1 MRFAFVTSQAFTLIN
16 FRGPLISKLIAEGI
30 VVFAL
35 APDYDKQSRESIYA
49 LGATPI
55 DCALSRTGINP
66 FVDIINT
73 FKLALTLAQAN
84 LDVVLC
90 YSTKPVI
97 FGTIAAFLARVPKR
111 IAMIEGLGFVYTAN
125 SEKLTIIRMLL
136 KNIVSLLYR
145 FALSLAD
152 KVIFLNDDDI
162 NDFLKSNLVSVKKVI
177 KLGGIGVDL
186 DEWKPTPLPL
196 NPVTFVLAARLLREK
211 GIVEYA
217 EAAKKVKNKY
227 PSTRF
232 LLLGSLDKNPG
243 SLSESEVLTWVSQ
256 DIIEWP
262 GQVSVKD
269 WYSKASVFVLP
280 SYREG
285 VPRSTQEAMAMGRP
299 VITTLV
305 PGCKDTVVEGVNGF
319 LVLPR
324 DADALANVM
333 IKFVEQPDLIEK
345 MGAASHVL
353 ANSRFDVHKINSTL
367 LSIIFK

>member
-16 FRGPLISKLIAEGI
+16 FRGSLISRLTAEG
-30 VVFAL
+30 VEVFAL
-35 APDYDKQSRESIYA
+35 APDYDKYSRESVRA
-49 LGATPI
+49 LGAIPI
-55 DCALSRTGINP
+55 DCALSRTGTNP
-66 FVDIINT
+66 FIDILNT
-73 FKLALTLAQAN
+73 FKLALTLSRVKP
-84 LDVVLC
+84 DITFC

-97 FGTIAAFLARVPKR
+97 FGLIAAFLARIPKR
-111 IAMIEGLGFVYTAN
+111 IAMIEGLGFVYTASN
-125 SEKLTIIRMLL
+125 EKLTLLRILL
-136 KNIVSLLYR
+136 KNMVSLLYR
-145 FALSLAD
+145 FALLLAD

-162 NDFLKSNLVSVKKVI
+162 NDFLKSNLVSAKKVI

-232 LLLGSLDKNPG
+232 LLLGSLDENPG
-243 SLSESEVLTWVSQ
+243 SLSESEVLAWVSQ

-319 LVLPR
+319 LVPPR
-324 DADALANVM
+324 DSQVLADSM
-333 IKFVEQPDLIEK
+333 IKFVEQPDLIKK
-345 MGAASHVL
+345 MGAASRAL
-353 ANSRFDVHKINSTL
+353 AHSRFDVHKINSTL
-367 LSIIFK
+367 LSILLK